1 MEVTNNTLDT
11 FSFENFIPVP
21 RRRYRNAAHT
31 LYYET
36 KREQKLTQRK
46 QGFHSLEILIAV
58 AILGILVAVGIGN
71 LDKVFGNQQG
81 EVAKIFVNQ
90 TAKIGL
96 TPYKLDMG
104 NYPSTDEGLNALVKA
119 PSGKETRWKGP
130 YLEEVPLDPWQNP
143 YQYRFPGAKN
153 VNGARGYDVWSLGPD
168 GFESTDD
175 IGLGNWK

>member
-1 MEVTNNTLDT
+1 MQPTPFTMKRKESRNLRSVNKGFTL
-11 FSFENFIPVP
+11 
-21 RRRYRNAAHT
+21 
-31 LYYET
+31 
-36 KREQKLTQRK
+36 
-46 QGFHSLEILIAV
+46 LEILIAV

-175 IGLGNWK
+175 IGNWK